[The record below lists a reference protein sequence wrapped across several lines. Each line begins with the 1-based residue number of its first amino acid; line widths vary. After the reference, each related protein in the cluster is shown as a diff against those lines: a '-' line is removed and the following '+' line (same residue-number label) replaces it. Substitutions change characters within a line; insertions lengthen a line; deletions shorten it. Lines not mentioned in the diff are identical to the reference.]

1 MHERSM
7 LRLCERQSDR
17 GYGYAKASTRDA
29 AVSIRRHTFYNL
41 AGAVLPMGLSLVTI
55 PIYIRL
61 VGESRYGVL
70 AVAWLL
76 LGYFGLFDLGLG
88 RATAQRIA
96 AQAQAG
102 PTERAETFWTALAMN
117 SALGV
122 LGGLIIWPAALFFFG
137 HVFSIE
143 ATLRPE
149 LDTAIP
155 WMILAVP
162 LATISGV
169 LSGALQGRAQFFEL
183 NIISVFSAVLIQ
195 IVPLLVA
202 WLHGPDLAWL
212 LPATILAR
220 LFTMGLLALRCRA
233 HVLVGQPRSVSRAL
247 ARELL
252 QFGGWVT
259 VTSLVGPMM
268 VILDRFVIGALMGA
282 RFVTFY
288 TVPFQ
293 LGSRANVIPGAL
305 SSALFPR
312 MAEVDQAEG
321 QRLALR
327 ALRTL
332 AVVMTPA
339 MLFGIFF
346 MQPFL
351 SIWLSP
357 AFAGHAA
364 LVGEILLLGFWVNA
378 FATVPYALLQAS
390 GRPHLVAQCH
400 LIEVLP
406 YFGALYLG
414 LHFFGLAGAA
424 VAFGLRTG
432 VDNLLLLY
440 FAGLLR
446 QGFAVLAFPALLMAA
461 GLAGA
466 NLWRTGAPL
475 WWAAGSL
482 LCLCALVWAWRTVPA
497 ELRFLLTSGFR
508 RWVAHKP
515 SISAK

>member
-1 MHERSM
+1 MSVR
-7 LRLCERQSDR
+7 
-17 GYGYAKASTRDA
+17 K
-29 AVSIRRHTFYNL
+29 HTMYNL
-41 AGAVLPMGLSLVTI
+41 AGTALPMAISLVTI

-96 AQAQAG
+96 AQATASPAQ
-102 PTERAETFWTALAMN
+102 RAEIFWTALAVN
-117 SALGV
+117 SAFGV
-122 LGGLIIWPAALFFFG
+122 LGGLIIWPVALYFFG
-137 HVFSIE
+137 HFFSIDP
-143 ATLRPE
+143 TLRPE
-149 LDTAIP
+149 LNAAIP

-183 NIISVFSAVLIQ
+183 NIISLVSAVLIQ
-195 IVPLLVA
+195 IFPLLVA
-202 WLHGPDLAWL
+202 WLHGPDLSWL
-212 LPATILAR
+212 LPVTILAR
-220 LFTMGLLALRCRA
+220 LITIGLLALRCRA
-233 HVLVGQPRSVSRAL
+233 HLLAGQPRSASPAL

-293 LGSRANVIPGAL
+293 LGAQTSVIPGAL

-312 MAEVDQAEG
+312 MAEVDGPER

-327 ALRTL
+327 ALNAL

-339 MLFGIFF
+339 MLFGVFF

-351 SIWLSP
+351 SVWLSP
-357 AFAGHAA
+357 AFAAHAA
-364 LVGEILLLGFWVNA
+364 LVGEILLLGFWVNG
-378 FATVPYALLQAS
+378 FATVPYGLLQAS

-406 YFGALYLG
+406 YLGALYFG

-432 VDNLLLLY
+432 ADNLLLLY
-440 FAGLLR
+440 LAGLLR
-446 QGFAVLAFPALLMAA
+446 QGLVALAFPALLMAA
-461 GLAGA
+461 ALAGA
-466 NLWRTGAPL
+466 NIWGLGSPL

-482 LCLCALVWAWRTVPA
+482 LCLCALVWAWGTASP
-497 ELRFLLTSGFR
+497 ELRFLLTSR
-508 RWVAHKP
+508 LARWGVHKP
-515 SISAK
+515 SIPAK

>member
-1 MHERSM
+1 
-7 LRLCERQSDR
+7 
-17 GYGYAKASTRDA
+17 
-29 AVSIRRHTFYNL
+29 
-41 AGAVLPMGLSLVTI
+41 MGLSLVTI

-96 AQAQAG
+96 AQAKAS
-102 PTERAETFWTALAMN
+102 PAERAETFWTALAMN

-122 LGGLIIWPAALFFFG
+122 LGGLIVWPVALYFFG

-149 LDTAIP
+149 LYAAIP
-155 WMILAVP
+155 WLILAVP

-169 LSGALQGRAQFFEL
+169 FSGAMQGRAQFFEL
-183 NIISVFSAVLIQ
+183 NIISVVSAVLIQ
-195 IVPLLVA
+195 LFPLLVA
-202 WLHGPDLAWL
+202 WRHGPDLAWL
-212 LPATILAR
+212 VPATILVR
-220 LFTMGLLALRCRA
+220 LFTMALLALRCRV
-233 HVLVGQPRSVSRAL
+233 HVLVGQPRSASRAL

-293 LGSRANVIPGAL
+293 LGSRTSVIPVAV

-312 MAEVDQAEG
+312 MAEVERSEG

-327 ALRTL
+327 ALRAL

-346 MQPFL
+346 MRPFL

-378 FATVPYALLQAS
+378 FASVPYALLQAS

-424 VAFGLRTG
+424 AAFGLRTG
-432 VDNLLLLY
+432 ADNLLLLY

-446 QGFAVLAFPALLMAA
+446 RGFAALALPALFMAL
-461 GLAGA
+461 GLTGA
-466 NLWRTGAPL
+466 NLWRTGTPF
-475 WWAAGSL
+475 WWATGSL
-482 LCLCALVWAWRTVPA
+482 LCLCSLAWAWRSAPA
-497 ELRFLLTSGFR
+497 ELRLLLTSR
-508 RWVAHKP
+508 LKRCVVNKP
-515 SISAK
+515 PINAK